1 MIKLIKNELMKI
13 FKRKTIYFLFFL
25 SIIVIITYNNI
36 NPDQNPISSFSKNTN
51 DVPIDGMQSILESI
65 NKNNIDEYV
74 TQKSSID
81 FWKLY
86 NQFKQD
92 SWQRYALKE
101 EATSNTIYNLYTD
114 YNLDINNYLKII
126 NSYENNINTEIT
138 IDLYEN
144 AKEKYN
150 EYVSA
155 LNSNDWRKFV
165 DLKIKNL
172 EERKI
177 GNLND
182 NEIKEIDFE
191 EKLYKLRLSY
201 DIEFNY
207 DISNQYINTLK
218 NYYYNAQLYK
228 NYPHDESQSFIN
240 KNLNECIGII
250 NLCKYAIENNLK
262 TDISNE
268 NTLIYDNKIDARIAF
283 IRTLKHFDFIVVII
297 AVYISTTI
305 LTEET
310 NNRTIKNLLIKPHKR
325 STILLSKI
333 IACIITLII
342 TIIFIIITQY
352 IVGGIIFGFNSYEIK
367 YIGYDYNNDQIIVM
381 NLFKFVLLTA
391 LLKLPMYIIIILFCI
406 FMGVINNHTSM
417 SMILTLIIFIIA
429 STILK
434 EWSKVESL
442 NIITRYFVTNNW
454 DFSIYMFGQISDI
467 SGITLY
473 GSIINCLI
481 YLLIMLFI
489 IINKFKNKEIYNFK

>member
-1 MIKLIKNELMKI
+1 M
-13 FKRKTIYFLFFL
+13 
-25 SIIVIITYNNI
+25 
-36 NPDQNPISSFSKNTN
+36 
-51 DVPIDGMQSILESI
+51 
-65 NKNNIDEYV
+65 
-74 TQKSSID
+74 
-81 FWKLY
+81 
-86 NQFKQD
+86 
-92 SWQRYALKE
+92 
-101 EATSNTIYNLYTD
+101 
-114 YNLDINNYLKII
+114 
-126 NSYENNINTEIT
+126 
-138 IDLYEN
+138 
-144 AKEKYN
+144 
-150 EYVSA
+150 
-155 LNSNDWRKFV
+155 
-165 DLKIKNL
+165 
-172 EERKI
+172 
-177 GNLND
+177 
-182 NEIKEIDFE
+182 
-191 EKLYKLRLSY
+191 
-201 DIEFNY
+201 
-207 DISNQYINTLK
+207 
-218 NYYYNAQLYK
+218 
-228 NYPHDESQSFIN
+228 
-240 KNLNECIGII
+240 
-250 NLCKYAIENNLK
+250 
-262 TDISNE
+262 
-268 NTLIYDNKIDARIAF
+268 
-283 IRTLKHFDFIVVII
+283 
-297 AVYISTTI
+297 
-305 LTEET
+305 
-310 NNRTIKNLLIKPHKR
+310 LIKPHKR